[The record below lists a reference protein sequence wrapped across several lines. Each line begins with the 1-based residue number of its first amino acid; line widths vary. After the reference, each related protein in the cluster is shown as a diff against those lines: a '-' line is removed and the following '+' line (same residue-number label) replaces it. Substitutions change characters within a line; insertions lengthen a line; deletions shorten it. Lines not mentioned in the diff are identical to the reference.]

1 LLNQKTIYILL
12 FYSAAQA
19 IKFLNKRYSLY
30 HNAVKQAFETANK
43 IAEDFD
49 AKKIFSAYRSQL
61 EAEGV
66 ENRHLCR

>member
-1 LLNQKTIYILL
+1 VLQV
-12 FYSAAQA
+12 
-19 IKFLNKRYSLY
+19 IKFSKQKDTLY

-61 EAEGV
+61 EAEGGK
-66 ENRHLCR
+66 E